1 MSKPRQDSPEAI
13 IPLAVYSEHQAARV
27 LQVSRQKLLELLP
40 ELRLDDR
47 TWYYTPHE
55 DRVVI
60 GNDGCQP
67 SNTICLRVG
76 PDHISN
82 IDLGEIEANV
92 VEMLAQW
99 SR

>member
-1 MSKPRQDSPEAI
+1 MTAIEIMEQVKEVEQVEAGK
-13 IPLAVYSEHQAARV
+13 AM
-27 LQVSRQKLLELLP
+27 
-40 ELRLDDR
+40 
-47 TWYYTPHE
+47 YYTPHE

>member
-1 MSKPRQDSPEAI
+1 MTAIEIMGQVKAVEQIEAGR
-13 IPLAVYSEHQAARV
+13 AM
-27 LQVSRQKLLELLP
+27 
-40 ELRLDDR
+40 
-47 TWYYTPHE
+47 YYTPHQ
-55 DRVVI
+55 DRVMI

-99 SR
+99 IR